1 MSEKSRAVKS
11 HVGYE
16 EGNVKGVM
24 ISEEVISEI
33 AAIAALGTEGVYALM
48 GGTTYE
54 HRNKLSSKTLRT
66 GVKTVVADKKIKA
79 YLAVQL
85 KYGYSIPEV
94 CEAVQE
100 RVKAHLE
107 SMTGLEVASVNIK
120 VADVAVEEK

>member
-1 MSEKSRAVKS
+1 MSEKMKASKSRI
-11 HVGYE
+11 GYE
-16 EGNVKGVM
+16 EGNVNGVM
-24 ISEEVISEI
+24 ISDEVISAI
-33 AAIAALGTEGVYALM
+33 AAIAALGTEGIYALK

-54 HRNKLSSKTLRT
+54 HRNKLSSKTLRN
-66 GVKTVVADKKIKA
+66 GVKTVCADKKIRV

-107 SMTGLEVASVNIK
+107 SMTGLEVTSVNIK
-120 VADVAVEEK
+120 VADVTVEEK